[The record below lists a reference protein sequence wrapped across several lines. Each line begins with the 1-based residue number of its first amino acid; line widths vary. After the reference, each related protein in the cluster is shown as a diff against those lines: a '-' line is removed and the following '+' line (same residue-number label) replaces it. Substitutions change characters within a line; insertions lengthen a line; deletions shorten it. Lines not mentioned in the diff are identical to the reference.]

1 MRMAQSIPKT
11 PQALASEIHIKALDN
26 LAHFLLL
33 EGDFDLRFWETRLN
47 SLVLRPVECGG
58 KPTVLATLNQ
68 LHGQAVLQRVF
79 GLVDTDFDRV
89 LNLLNRPVWCTP
101 TRPILNP
108 ACCCFIALGPHK

>member
-47 SLVLRPVECGG
+47 SLVLRPVEIGRAH
-58 KPTVLATLNQ
+58 V
-68 LHGQAVLQRVF
+68 
-79 GLVDTDFDRV
+79 
-89 LNLLNRPVWCTP
+89 
-101 TRPILNP
+101 
-108 ACCCFIALGPHK
+108 